1 MSVSVWHRGSKPC
14 LGTCTFSSLLIGASN
29 LRWNRRSAKSA
40 SNRCCKTSG
49 GNKLPSGAVRLCGI
63 ASVNFHL
70 KVSTLENQNTAK
82 EKNNTGTEEMEKRKK
97 SIVDFV
103 VCRFFIELPFFP
115 SLALFN
121 MQKFNLFK
129 SKDIIQF
136 EKE

>member
-1 MSVSVWHRGSKPC
+1 M
-14 LGTCTFSSLLIGASN
+14 
-29 LRWNRRSAKSA
+29 
-40 SNRCCKTSG
+40 
-49 GNKLPSGAVRLCGI
+49 CGI

-70 KVSTLENQNTAK
+70 KVSALENQNTAK

-115 SLALFN
+115 SVALFN

-129 SKDIIQF
+129 GKDIIQF